1 MVRPGEDDMPER
13 VPIVDFDHH
22 SALVAA
28 NPANIYTELRNTT
41 PVFWSENYGG
51 YWVFTKYAHLA
62 EILTN
67 PDKFSSARRD
77 DAGGPG
83 SSVSIPK
90 RPSREQYPLEL
101 DPPRSTAYR
110 KVLNP
115 LMSPAAAERMRP
127 GIHDRVHWCIDQIIE
142 RGSCDLVSELTSA
155 VPSSFTADWLGLPH
169 DIWPM
174 LAETMH
180 NVSSRAQSDP
190 LWSEAVVN
198 MQKMYA
204 AIESAVARRRAQPAD
219 DVISVIVA
227 SDIDGEPITDEAA
240 VSVTALLVAGGV
252 DTTTS
257 LTSQALVWLSEN
269 REQHDHLLADRKFLR
284 SACEEFLR
292 YFSPNQALGRTMN
305 GEAEIGGCPIH
316 DGDRLLVGFASANW
330 DEEAFPDAD
339 RLILD
344 RFPNR
349 HMAFGLGVHR
359 CVGSNVARVIF
370 DEVITG
376 VLSRLPD
383 YTVDVS
389 RLEHYHS
396 QGLMSGWKTAP
407 ATFTPGPRIGAPLDV
422 HAFRVTAGKTS
433 G

>member
-1 MVRPGEDDMPER
+1 MPER
-13 VPIVDFDHH
+13 TPTVDFDHH
-22 SALVAA
+22 SALVADNHVKVYA
-28 NPANIYTELRNTT
+28 ELRNST

-51 YWVFTKYAHLA
+51 FWVFTKYAHLV
-62 EILTN
+62 ELLSN

-90 RPSREQYPLEL
+90 RPSRVQYPLEL
-101 DPPRSTAYR
+101 DPPQSTPYR
-110 KVLNP
+110 KILNP

-127 GIHDRVHWCIDQIIE
+127 AIHDRVHWCIDQFIE

-180 NVSSRAQSDP
+180 NISSRAQSDP
-190 LWSEAVVN
+190 LWGEAAVN
-198 MQKMYA
+198 LQKMYA
-204 AIESAVARRRAQPAD
+204 AIETTVAERRAHPAD
-219 DVISVIVA
+219 DVISVVVGSEVNGVPI
-227 SDIDGEPITDEAA
+227 SDAAA

-269 REQHDHLLADRKFLR
+269 REHRERLLADRKFLR

-292 YFSPNQALGRTMN
+292 YFSPNQAIGRTMN
-305 GEAEIGGCPIH
+305 GESEVGGCPIH
-316 DGDRLLVGFASANW
+316 DGDRLLVGFASANR
-330 DEEAFPDAD
+330 DGEAFPDAD
-339 RLILD
+339 TVLLD

-349 HMAFGLGVHR
+349 HLAFGLGVHR
-359 CVGSNVARVIF
+359 CVGSNIARVIF

-376 VLSRLPD
+376 VLRRLPD
-383 YTVDVS
+383 YTIDVS
-389 RLEHYHS
+389 GLEHYHS

-407 ATFTPGPRIGAPLDV
+407 ATFTPGSRIGAPLDLK
-422 HAFRVTAGKTS
+422 AFRVTAA
-433 G
+433 

>member
-1 MVRPGEDDMPER
+1 MPDR
-13 VPIVDFDHH
+13 VPAVDFDHH
-22 SALVAA
+22 SALVAD
-28 NPANIYTELRNTT
+28 NPAKIYAELRNTT

-62 EILTN
+62 EILTS
-67 PDKFSSARRD
+67 PGKFSSARRD

-110 KVLNP
+110 KILNP

-127 GIHDRVHWCIDQIIE
+127 GIRDRVHWCIDQFIE

-169 DIWPM
+169 DMWPM

-180 NVSSRAQSDP
+180 NISSRAKSDP
-190 LWSEAVVN
+190 LWREAAVN
-198 MQKMYA
+198 LQQMYA
-204 AIESAVARRRAQPAD
+204 AIETVVAERRAHPAD
-219 DVISVIVA
+219 DVVSVVVE
-227 SDIDGEPITDEAA
+227 SGVDGERISDEAA

-269 REQHDHLLADRKFLR
+269 REHHDHLLADHKFLR

-305 GEAEIGGCPIH
+305 GEAEIGGCPVH
-316 DGDRLLVGFASANW
+316 DGDRLLVGFASANR

-339 RLILD
+339 ELLLD
-344 RFPNR
+344 RSPNR
-349 HMAFGLGVHR
+349 HLAFGLGVHR
-359 CVGSNVARVIF
+359 CVGSNIARVIF

-383 YTVDVS
+383 YSIDVGG
-389 RLEHYHS
+389 LEHYHS
-396 QGLMSGWKTAP
+396 QGLMSGWKSAP
-407 ATFTPGPRIGAPLDV
+407 AIFTPGPRIGAPLDV
-422 HAFRVTAGKTS
+422 HAFRVSVGRDNP
-433 G
+433 

>member
-1 MVRPGEDDMPER
+1 MPER

-28 NPANIYTELRNTT
+28 NPAKIYTELRNTT

-127 GIHDRVHWCIDQIIE
+127 GIHDRVHWCIDQFIE

-407 ATFTPGPRIGAPLDV
+407 ATFTPGPGIGAPLDV

>member
-1 MVRPGEDDMPER
+1 MPER

-28 NPANIYTELRNTT
+28 NPAKIYTELRNTT

-127 GIHDRVHWCIDQIIE
+127 GIHDRVHWCIDQFIE

-219 DVISVIVA
+219 DVISTIVA

>member
-1 MVRPGEDDMPER
+1 MPNREPA
-13 VPIVDFDHH
+13 VAFDHH
-22 SALVAA
+22 SAAVAA
-28 NPANIYTELRNTT
+28 DPAKAYAALRSTT

-51 YWVFTKYAHLA
+51 FWVFTKYAQLA
-62 EILTN
+62 EMLTH
-67 PDKFSSARRD
+67 PGTFSSARRD

-101 DPPRSTAYR
+101 DPPRSVAYR
-110 KVLNP
+110 KILNP
-115 LMSPAAAERMRP
+115 LMSPAAAERMRR
-127 GIHDRVHWCIDQIIE
+127 GIHDRVHWCIDQFIE

-169 DIWPM
+169 DVWPM

-180 NVSSRAQSDP
+180 NISSRAQSDP
-190 LWSEAVVN
+190 LWSEAAIN
-198 MQKMYA
+198 LQKMYA
-204 AIESAVARRRAQPAD
+204 AIEAVVAERRAHPAD
-219 DVISVIVA
+219 DVVSVVA
-227 SDIDGEPITDEAA
+227 GSEVDGEPITDEAA

-269 REQHDHLLADRKFLR
+269 HEHRDHLLADRKFLR

-292 YFSPNQALGRTMN
+292 YFSPNQALARTMN

-316 DGDRLLVGFASANW
+316 DGDRLLVGFASANR

-339 RLILD
+339 TLILD

-349 HMAFGLGVHR
+349 HLAFGLGVHR
-359 CVGSNVARVIF
+359 CVGSNIARVIF

-383 YTVDVS
+383 YTIDVS
-389 RLEHYHS
+389 GLEHYHS

-407 ATFTPGPRIGAPLDV
+407 ATFTPGPRIGAPLDL
-422 HAFRVTAGKTS
+422 HAFRVSVGR
-433 G
+433 GNP

>member
-1 MVRPGEDDMPER
+1 MPER

-28 NPANIYTELRNTT
+28 NPAKIYTELRNTT

-115 LMSPAAAERMRP
+115 LMSPAAAERMRQ
-127 GIHDRVHWCIDQIIE
+127 GIHDRVHWCIDQFIE

-305 GEAEIGGCPIH
+305 GKAEIGGCPIH

-376 VLSRLPD
+376 VLGRLPD

>member
-1 MVRPGEDDMPER
+1 MPER

-28 NPANIYTELRNTT
+28 NPAKIYTELRNTT

-127 GIHDRVHWCIDQIIE
+127 GIHDRVHWCIDQFIE

-204 AIESAVARRRAQPAD
+204 AIESAAARRRAQPAD

>member
-1 MVRPGEDDMPER
+1 MPER

-28 NPANIYTELRNTT
+28 NPAKIYTELRNTT

-127 GIHDRVHWCIDQIIE
+127 GIHDRVHWCIDQFIE

-269 REQHDHLLADRKFLR
+269 REQHDHLLADRKFLH

-330 DEEAFPDAD
+330 DEEAFHDAD

>member
-1 MVRPGEDDMPER
+1 MPKREPT
-13 VPIVDFDHH
+13 VAFDHH
-22 SALVAA
+22 SAAVAA
-28 NPANIYTELRNTT
+28 DPAQAYAALRNTT

-62 EILTN
+62 EMLTH
-67 PDKFSSARRD
+67 PDQFSSARRD

-110 KVLNP
+110 KILNP
-115 LMSPAAAERMRP
+115 LLSPAAAERMRP
-127 GIHDRVHWCIDQIIE
+127 GIRDRVHWCIDQFIE

-169 DIWPM
+169 DLWPM

-180 NVSSRAQSDP
+180 NISSRAQSDP
-190 LWSEAVVN
+190 LWSEAAANFQV
-198 MQKMYA
+198 MYA
-204 AIESAVARRRAQPAD
+204 AIEAAVAERRAQPAD
-219 DVISVIVA
+219 DVISVVVG
-227 SDIDGEPITDEAA
+227 SRVDGEPITDEAA
-240 VSVTALLVAGGV
+240 VSMTALLVAGGV
-252 DTTTS
+252 DTTIS

-269 REQHDHLLADRKFLR
+269 REHHDRLLADRKFLR

-316 DGDRLLVGFASANW
+316 DGDRMLVSFASANR
-330 DEEAFPDAD
+330 DEEAFPDAATV
-339 RLILD
+339 LLD
-344 RFPNR
+344 RSPNR
-349 HMAFGLGVHR
+349 HLAFGLGVHR
-359 CVGSNVARVIF
+359 CVGSNIARVIF
-370 DEVITG
+370 DEVIAA

-383 YTVDVS
+383 YAVDVS
-389 RLEHYHS
+389 GLEHYHS

-407 ATFTPGPRIGAPLDV
+407 ATFASGPRIGAPLDLN
-422 HAFRVTAGKTS
+422 AFRVSVGREHP
-433 G
+433 